1 MAKVREN
8 NAILLLGALGIPSG
22 RLGGIVVQKNGVI
35 RGNVKNSKKI
45 VNKKLD
51 K

>member
-1 MAKVREN
+1 MVKKREN
-8 NAILLLGALGIPSG
+8 NAIILLGALGVISG
-22 RLGGIVVQKNGVI
+22 KVGGVVVQKNGVI